1 MSVVKDFEKFKRFN
15 FGQLQTDAS
24 QVGADDTLKL
34 NEQKQE
40 KKEKQEKQETQET
53 QETQEVEADIRG
65 IEKADTIKTQDSE
78 KEVTTT

>member
-24 QVGADDTLKL
+24 QVGADDTLKS

-40 KKEKQEKQETQET
+40 KKEKQETQET

-78 KEVTTT
+78 KEATTT

>member
-53 QETQEVEADIRG
+53 QEVEADIRG